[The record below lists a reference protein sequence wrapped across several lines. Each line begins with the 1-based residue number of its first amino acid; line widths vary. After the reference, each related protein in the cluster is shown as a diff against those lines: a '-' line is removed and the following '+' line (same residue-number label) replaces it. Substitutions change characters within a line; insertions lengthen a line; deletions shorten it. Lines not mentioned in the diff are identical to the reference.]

1 MRLVR
6 FGAFRLDPM
15 LHQLARQGVP
25 GLARHDRA
33 GTPLGN
39 GLMLEDVPYPALE
52 ADGSNRS
59 TVNIAIITR
68 VRVPGGSPGLGGDH
82 VLLIFAGRFDRWQ

>member
-1 MRLVR
+1 
-6 FGAFRLDPM
+6 
-15 LHQLARQGVP
+15 
-25 GLARHDRA
+25 
-33 GTPLGN
+33 
-39 GLMLEDVPYPALE
+39 MLEDVPYPALE

-82 VLLIFAGRFDRWQ
+82 VLLIFAGRFEPS